1 VALPTEVLRAARRE
15 LGLPHGALRLL
26 STRFGKVCLAHRD
39 GSGRRTQL
47 RLVRVQPDTSV
58 RLESEMR
65 WLAHLSHVHGLAV
78 PIPQPWRDGALVSPL
93 LIPHDGTQWLAVACS
108 WVPGAHLDRGLRRAH
123 FAGAGALLAR
133 MHRATADAPP
143 GIAEAR
149 PTWWIPRLFALATRL
164 RNVVAG
170 MDEARAGLTP
180 RLVEGLTHAAALVQ
194 AEHDALP
201 HDVAHVGLIHTDA
214 HWQNLR
220 FTRRRIGLVDFE
232 DCANGRFML
241 DLACLW
247 GRVEARRDAPGLLEA
262 LLAGYDRVRP
272 LPASHRR
279 DLRVMLAFR
288 RFDYAGWVLS
298 WPRPDLQP
306 WGPEFL
312 AGTPAYIERL
322 LSA

>member
-1 VALPTEVLRAARRE
+1 MALPTEVLRAARRGF
-15 LGLPHGALRLL
+15 GLPRGSVRLL
-26 STRFGKVCLAHRD
+26 STRFGKVCLAHGD

-47 RLVRVQPDTSV
+47 RLVKVQPDTPM
-58 RLESEMR
+58 RLRSETR
-65 WLAHLSHVHGLAV
+65 WLTHLAHTHRLAV
-78 PIPQPWRDGALVSPL
+78 PVPQPWHDGTLVSPL
-93 LIPHDGTQWLAVACS
+93 ISPRDGSQWLAIACS

-133 MHRATADAPP
+133 LHRATTDAPP
-143 GIAEAR
+143 GIAESR
-149 PTWWIPRLFALATRL
+149 PTWWIPRLFSLATTL
-164 RNVVAG
+164 RDLVAG
-170 MDEARAGLTP
+170 SIERPPGVTQPLADGLT
-180 RLVEGLTHAAALVQ
+180 RAVASLQ
-194 AEHDALP
+194 AQHDALQQ
-201 HDVAHVGLIHTDA
+201 DAAHVGLIHTDA

-220 FTRRRIGLVDFE
+220 FTPHRIGLVDFE
-232 DCANGRFML
+232 DFANGRFMF

-247 GRVEARRDAPGLLEA
+247 GRVEWRRDAEGLLESM
-262 LLAGYDRVRP
+262 LDGYDRIRP

-306 WGPEFL
+306 WGPAFL

-322 LSA
+322 LSE

>member
-1 VALPTEVLRAARRE
+1 VALPTEVLRAVRRE
-15 LGLPHGALRLL
+15 LELPRGTVRLL

-47 RLVRVQPDTSV
+47 RLVRVQPDTLV
-58 RLESEMR
+58 RLGSEMR
-65 WLAHLSHVHGLAV
+65 WLAHLAHTHGLAV
-78 PIPQPWRDGALVSPL
+78 PVPRTWHDGELVSPL
-93 LIPHDGTQWLAVACS
+93 LAPHDGTQWLAVACS
-108 WVPGAHLDRGLRRAH
+108 WVPGAHLDRGLHRTH

-143 GIAEAR
+143 GIAESR
-149 PTWWIPRLFALATRL
+149 PTWWIPRLFTLATRL
-164 RNVVAG
+164 RDVVAG
-170 MDEARAGLTP
+170 LDEARATVTP
-180 RLVEGLTHAAALVQ
+180 LLGEGLTRTAALLQ
-194 AEHDALP
+194 TEHDALP
-201 HDVAHVGLIHTDA
+201 HDAAHVGLIHTDA

-220 FTRRRIGLVDFE
+220 FTPRRIGLVDFE

-247 GRVEARRDAPGLLEA
+247 GRVETRRDAAGLLDA

-272 LPASHRR
+272 LPASHTR

-306 WGPEFL
+306 WGPAFL
-312 AGTPAYIERL
+312 AGTPAYIERT